1 MIPRRFCEISDK
13 NRIFILFI
21 LHPVGAV
28 LLKRCLHCPLG
39 SILLH
44 KHHLHFE
51 PSAAFT
57 RVRPLFS
64 SYKQIFF
71 LAAVA
76 PRSLRR
82 DQLVFSGLYKAFGD
96 NFGCDSALYK

>member
-1 MIPRRFCEISDK
+1 MIPRRCCEISDK

-21 LHPVGAV
+21 LHPVGVV
-28 LLKRCLHCPLG
+28 LLKRCIHCPLG

-71 LAAVA
+71 LAT
-76 PRSLRR
+76 RSGGTSWFSQDCTKRLETP
-82 DQLVFSGLYKAFGD
+82 LVVIQRFTNK
-96 NFGCDSALYK
+96 K